1 MYRVIEHF
9 TDLHDK
15 NHPYNVGDIF
25 PREGVKVAKERLE
38 ELAGTNN
45 KQGKALI
52 EEIEDEQPAEDGKPA
67 EGENDAEGEKT
78 ADGEQSTEEDKK
90 PKKASTKK
98 ADK

>member
-1 MYRVIEHF
+1 MYRVINHF

-25 PREGVKVAKERLE
+25 PREGVKVAQERLE

-52 EEIEDEQPAEDGKPA
+52 EEVPDEKPAPEDGEK
-67 EGENDAEGEKT
+67 DAEGEKT
-78 ADGEQSTEEDKK
+78 ADGEQSTEEEKK
-90 PKKASTKK
+90 TKKASTKK

>member
-1 MYRVIEHF
+1 MYRVINYF

-25 PREGVKVAKERLE
+25 PREGVEVAKERLE

-52 EEIEDEQPAEDGKPA
+52 EEIEDEQPAE
-67 EGENDAEGEKT
+67 GENDAEGEKT

-90 PKKASTKK
+90 PKKVSTKK

>member
-1 MYRVIEHF
+1 MYRVINYF

-25 PREGVKVAKERLE
+25 PREGVEVTKERLE

-52 EEIEDEQPAEDGKPA
+52 EEVPDEKP
-67 EGENDAEGEKT
+67 AEGEKT
-78 ADGEQSTEEDKK
+78 AEGEKPAEGEQPTEEDKK

>member
-52 EEIEDEQPAEDGKPA
+52 EEIEDEQPAEGEKTAEGEKPA
-67 EGENDAEGEKT
+67 EGE
-78 ADGEQSTEEDKK
+78 QPTEEDKK

>member
-1 MYRVIEHF
+1 MYRVINHF

-25 PREGVKVAKERLE
+25 PREGVKVAQERLE

-52 EEIEDEQPAEDGKPA
+52 EEVPDEKTVDGEKTA
-67 EGENDAEGEKT
+67 EGEKDAEGEKT
-78 ADGEQSTEEDKK
+78 VDGEKSTEEDKK

>member
-1 MYRVIEHF
+1 MYRVINYF

-25 PREGVKVAKERLE
+25 PREGVEVTKERLE

-52 EEIEDEQPAEDGKPA
+52 EEVPDEKTA
-67 EGENDAEGEKT
+67 EGEQPT
-78 ADGEQSTEEDKK
+78 DGEQPTEEDKK

>member
-1 MYRVIEHF
+1 MYRVINYF

-25 PREGVKVAKERLE
+25 PREGVEVAKERLE
-38 ELAGTNN
+38 ELAGTKN

-52 EEIEDEQPAEDGKPA
+52 EEVPDEKPVDGDKNADEKPA
-67 EGENDAEGEKT
+67 EGE
-78 ADGEQSTEEDKK
+78 QPTEEDKK